1 MKISL
6 NKNDLH
12 AAVRGYLASRNIVSD
27 VTELEISIKAVK
39 GGQPTAE
46 VSIIDTSGLAHGT
59 EQEDTIKPNTDSPFG
74 DRLKGA

>member
-39 GGQPTAE
+39 GGQPSAE
-46 VSIIDTSGLAHGT
+46 VSIIDSNGLAHVT
-59 EQEDTIKPNTDSPFG
+59 ESDTETPTKESPFG

>member
-12 AAVRGYLASRNIVSD
+12 AAVRGYLASRNIVTD
-27 VTELEISIKAVK
+27 TTELEISIKAVK

-46 VSIIDTSGLAHGT
+46 VSIIDASGLMHT
-59 EQEDTIKPNTDSPFG
+59 SEPEVDIHIKESPFG
-74 DRLKGA
+74 DRLSGA

>member
-12 AAVRGYLASRNIVSD
+12 AAVRGYLASRNIVND
-27 VTELEISIKAVK
+27 ATELEISIKAVK

-46 VSIIDTSGLAHGT
+46 VSIIDSNGLSHIT
-59 EQEDTIKPNTDSPFG
+59 ESDTEAPTKDSPFG

>member
-46 VSIIDTSGLAHGT
+46 VCIIDSNGLAHVT
-59 EQEDTIKPNTDSPFG
+59 ESDTEAPAKESPFG

>member
-12 AAVRGYLASRNIVSD
+12 AAVRGYLASRNIVTD
-27 VTELEISIKAVK
+27 TTELEISIKAVK

-46 VSIIDTSGLAHGT
+46 VSIIDASGLMHTSEPEA
-59 EQEDTIKPNTDSPFG
+59 DTHIKESPFG
-74 DRLKGA
+74 DRLSGA

>member
-12 AAVRGYLASRNIVSD
+12 AAVRGYLASRN
-27 VTELEISIKAVK
+27 ISIKAVK

-46 VSIIDTSGLAHGT
+46 VSIIDTSGLAHVT
-59 EQEDTIKPNTDSPFG
+59 EHEDTIKPNTDSPFG